1 MNSSQ
6 HAASVMCNTWFNY
19 NSKAKQSSASA
30 AKVEA
35 LNFNHHTYRHNNLG
49 MPTIIKY

>member
-6 HAASVMCNTWFNY
+6 HAASVIATLGLIII
-19 NSKAKQSSASA
+19 AKQSSA
-30 AKVEA
+30 AKVGA